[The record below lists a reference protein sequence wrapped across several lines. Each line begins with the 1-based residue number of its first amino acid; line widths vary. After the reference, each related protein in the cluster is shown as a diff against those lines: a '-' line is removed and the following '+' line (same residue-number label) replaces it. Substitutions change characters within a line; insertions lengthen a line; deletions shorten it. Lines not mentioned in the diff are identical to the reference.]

1 LLSYSSKT
9 QLKYPRTLYLKVEQA
24 STLHQFEKIV
34 YKPIPVRELLLEM
47 KNLSELMIDLAY
59 SAALYND
66 KDLAEDVLA
75 LESRVDSLSYLL
87 DMEIMIAARDA
98 KDAEGLIGV
107 SIVAA
112 STDKI
117 SDAAADIAAIVTRNI
132 GIHPIIG
139 EIFKKVEERLMKV
152 TVKPNSE
159 IIKQMI
165 GELNLAARMGV
176 DIIAIRRNNDW
187 ILNPKKTET
196 VFQGDI
202 LITRGAPS
210 GIEEFKDLAEGKL
223 ATLDTEKRAKFE
235 EIVSRFVE
243 LKDTSELMIDLAYS
257 SLMLNSKELAE
268 EVERLEERMDQLHT
282 DFELL
287 ALTSDFKKEEAS
299 GFLGLIRL
307 GVATEKIADA
317 AADMAEVV
325 LRGIEPHPI
334 LKLTIKEAE
343 ETVTQACV
351 TADSPLVGKSLKE
364 ARVHEETG
372 MWVLVIKRNDNCVRP
387 RGDSKI
393 ASGDVLVASGY
404 AEGAD
409 ALKNLASPTQT
420 CNVE

>member
-1 LLSYSSKT
+1 M
-9 QLKYPRTLYLKVEQA
+9 P
-24 STLHQFEKIV
+24 QFEKIK

-66 KDLAEDVLA
+66 KDLAEDVLE
-75 LESRVDSLSYLL
+75 LENRVDSLAYLL

-98 KDAEGLIGV
+98 KDAEMLIGV

-139 EIFKKVEERLMKV
+139 EIFQKVEERLMKV
-152 TVKPNSE
+152 TVKTNSE
-159 IIKQMI
+159 IINKTI
-165 GELNLAARMGV
+165 EELNLAARMGV
-176 DIIAIRRNNDW
+176 DIIAIRRTHDW
-187 ILNPKKTET
+187 ILNPNETET
-196 VFQGDI
+196 VLEGDI
-202 LITRGAPS
+202 LITRGAPL

-243 LKDTSELMIDLAYS
+243 LKDTSELMMDLAYS

-268 EVERLEERMDQLHT
+268 EVEQLEERMDQLHT

-343 ETVTQACV
+343 ETVAQACV
-351 TADSPLVGKSLKE
+351 TTDSPLVGKTLKE

-372 MWVLVIKRNDNCVRP
+372 MWVLVIKRNDKCLRP
-387 RGDSKI
+387 RGESKI
-393 ASGDVLVASGY
+393 ESGDVLVASGY

-409 ALKNLASPTQT
+409 ALKRLASPTQT
-420 CNVE
+420 CSIE